1 MGDEIYQDLSPFA
14 DISASFMERSDNM
27 ITLAAL
33 IITLIILAIIAVIV
47 FLIGGTAFLLT
58 FGDVIIAIFII
69 SLIVKHFLKKKK
81 KN

>member
-1 MGDEIYQDLSPFA
+1 
-14 DISASFMERSDNM
+14 MERSDNM

-58 FGDVIIAIFII
+58 FGDIIVAIFM
-69 SLIVKHFLKKKK
+69 SLPAIKEYRQNAKHRKGWKA
-81 KN
+81 NA